1 MIKAFLKDSIIYT
14 IPIVLSRGIG
24 IFLLPIYTRITSP
37 DELGALELF
46 IAFGNIVALTVAFEI
61 TQGISRY
68 IPESKGKLRRSY
80 AFTGLIFTL
89 VTYCLSISMFF
100 LFADN
105 LSLFITGSGDYL
117 REFKLALIYILFNGF
132 YYYFQNLLRFEGKSF
147 LFSISSITYAC
158 SNLFLVLIFGIVLNQ
173 GLEAIL
179 NSLILSC
186 LFVSLL
192 SLFFLRNSF
201 EKVFRFDLLRKL
213 LAFSLPLVPA
223 SVLVF
228 ISLYINRFMINDI
241 IGIQSVGLYS
251 VGVKIASVTGLI
263 IVGFQMA
270 ITPLIYKHYNDQET
284 PKNLAIIFKYFVAIY
299 SLFFISFSFLSKELV
314 LLLTTEEFFEISSII
329 PILTLTFLF
338 SSIYV
343 FMPGIVIKKKT
354 HIIFFINLV
363 VAILNIILNL
373 ILIPKFNIIGAAYG
387 TTLGYFFGFLMYIFF
402 SQKFYHVNHNWGIYS
417 LNFLLSV
424 FFVFLYFNFFSESEY
439 MLSILI
445 RTSFVAIL
453 ILFIIYTKLVSL
465 DELYTLRNS
474 LLQKF
479 KK

>member
-14 IPIVLSRGIG
+14 IPIILSRGIG

-228 ISLYINRFMINDI
+228 ISLYINRFMINEI
-241 IGIQSVGLYS
+241 IGIQSVGIYS

-314 LLLTTEEFFEISSII
+314 LLLTTEEFFGISSII

-338 SSIYV
+338 SNIYV

-439 MLSILI
+439 MISILI
-445 RTSFVAIL
+445 RISFVAIL

-465 DELYTLRNS
+465 DELYTVRNS

>member
-14 IPIVLSRGIG
+14 IPIILSRGIG

-46 IAFGNIVALTVAFEI
+46 IAFGNIVALTVAVEI

-80 AFTGLIFTL
+80 ASTGLIFTL
-89 VTYCLSISMFF
+89 VTYCLSILLFF
-100 LFADN
+100 LFAEN
-105 LSLFITGSGDYL
+105 LSLLITGSGEYL

-132 YYYFQNLLRFEGKSF
+132 FYYFQNLLRFEGKSF
-147 LFSISSITYAC
+147 LFSVASISYAC
-158 SNLFLVLIFGIVLNQ
+158 SNLIFVFTFGIILNQ

-179 NSLILSC
+179 YSLILSC
-186 LFVSLL
+186 LFVSFL

-201 EKVFRFDLLRKL
+201 EKVFRFDLLKKL

-228 ISLYINRFMINDI
+228 ISLYIDRFMINEI

-251 VGVKIASVTGLI
+251 VAVKIASATALI
-263 IVGFQMA
+263 TVGFQMA
-270 ITPLIYKHYNDQET
+270 ITPLIYKYYNDKET
-284 PKNLAIIFKYFVAIY
+284 PNNLAKIFKYFVAGY
-299 SLFFISFSFLSKELV
+299 SLFFISFSLLSKELI
-314 LLLTTEEFFEISSII
+314 LLLATPEFYSISTLI
-329 PILTLTFLF
+329 PILSLAFLF
-338 SSIYV
+338 SHIYV

-354 HIIFFINLV
+354 YIIFFINLV
-363 VAILNIILNL
+363 VAILNIVLNL
-373 ILIPKFNIIGAAYG
+373 ILIPKFNIIGAAFG

-402 SQKFYHVNHNWGIYS
+402 SQKLYHVNHNWGKYF
-417 LNFLLSV
+417 LNFSLSV
-424 FFVFLYFNFFSESEY
+424 FLVFLYFNFFLESKY
-439 MLSILI
+439 MLSIFI

-453 ILFIIYTKLVSL
+453 ILFIIYSKLVSL
-465 DELYTLRNS
+465 QELYTMWYS
-474 LLQKF
+474 FLQKL